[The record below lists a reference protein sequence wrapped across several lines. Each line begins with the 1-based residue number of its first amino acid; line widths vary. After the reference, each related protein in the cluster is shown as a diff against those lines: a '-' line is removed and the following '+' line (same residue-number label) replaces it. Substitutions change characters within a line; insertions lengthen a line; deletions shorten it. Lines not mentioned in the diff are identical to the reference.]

1 MCSRFTAL
9 SRHQVVEVPP
19 GAIRSAA
26 RSHLHALIGDVTLK
40 PIDGVLW
47 AHPTPNA
54 KGLTEVRPL
63 DGLSINSP
71 KMVAGAGLIRISL
84 GSILTPPG
92 RPRRLGRPK
101 RWRVLLTCFAGS
113 NRCLN
118 GKNEKGPRKGA
129 LISFW

>member
-71 KMVAGAGLIRISL
+71 KMVAGAGFQPA
-84 GSILTPPG
+84 TH
-92 RPRRLGRPK
+92 RLGENSSIM
-101 RWRVLLTCFAGS
+101 TA
-113 NRCLN
+113 
-118 GKNEKGPRKGA
+118 RKA
-129 LISFW
+129 SQ